1 MARRACASAKAARPW
16 PLGTSFGAR
25 RRDAAAEPAGA
36 EPAGAEPARPELPRG
51 EPAPPEPEAE
61 AAPEPG
67 DLAAR
72 ARDQLAALVETL
84 ESLADASER
93 MRGVART
100 VVEDHGRVLVRLER
114 AAAAAERAAQAQE
127 RVPARVAVDAGPFT
141 SAEAFVAFRDALSAA
156 PGVRDVYLRGYE
168 GGRAVLEVTLA
179 PTGGDPPGP

>member
-1 MARRACASAKAARPW
+1 
-16 PLGTSFGAR
+16 
-25 RRDAAAEPAGA
+25 
-36 EPAGAEPARPELPRG
+36 
-51 EPAPPEPEAE
+51 
-61 AAPEPG
+61 
-67 DLAAR
+67 
-72 ARDQLAALVETL
+72 
-84 ESLADASER
+84 

-141 SAEAFVAFRDALSAA
+141 SAEAFVAFRDALFAA